1 MLEINNMKKIE
12 QVIFF
17 CYFGDLKIRNKDRI
31 KCDVT
36 IGNKQEG

>member
-17 CYFGDLKIRNKDRI
+17 CCFGDVNIRNKDRI

-36 IGNKQEG
+36 IGNK